1 MNRLARFSVSYPTTV
16 LMIILAIL
24 LLGYISFQRLG
35 IDLFPNLANPRL
47 FVEVVAGD
55 RPPLEME
62 RQFVTRLEAA
72 AARGRGVENVTS
84 IAQTGRA
91 LIAVE
96 YGWQVDMDEAFLDL
110 QKGMADFSQ
119 RLEADEI
126 TVSQHDPNAI
136 PIVVAAFSHPEVED
150 LDALRQTAESIIR
163 NQLIRLP
170 GIAAVELIGA
180 RRREVEVLTDA
191 YALEAHGLTIEQLAA
206 AIQGANRNM
215 SGGSIVEMGRRYI
228 IKGVGEFSSP
238 EELDELIV
246 VNRAPASNQPSPGD
260 PRADASTR
268 AATASRTPIY
278 LRDVATVRHVLSQ
291 PENIVRL
298 DGRRCIGL
306 EIFKEARFNTI
317 DASASAHQELAV
329 LRRALPSYQIEVIQ
343 DQARF
348 IEAAVSEVEKTG
360 LVGIF
365 LAVLV
370 LYVFLRRVGVTAVI
384 SVAIPISIVATF
396 NLMYFADLSLNLMT
410 LGGLAL
416 GAGMLIDNAIVV
428 VENTYH
434 HLEQGRSLSEAA
446 VLGAGEVGGAITSST
461 LTTIVVFLPIVYLH
475 GAAGELFR
483 EQAWTVAFSLLS
495 SLFVAL
501 VVIPMLCSR
510 LLGRG
515 SRPLPNRV
523 VRFPR
528 YAALLEALLKRRLV
542 VLLGAAGLVAAA
554 AALLPSLGSE
564 FMPRLDQSG
573 LTLQLTL
580 PEGTSLERTEGAV
593 RNVEA
598 FIEENFSDH
607 IHHLYS
613 RVGPAGGS
621 TAAAADVLASENS
634 AVINLLFESASR
646 LSQATVIEA
655 LSRELAG
662 IPGLTTQFLL
672 QQTALET
679 SLGRTAAP
687 LVVEIRGR
695 ELDVLAG
702 LATQVQERLAGLE
715 ELTNVETSLKEG
727 RPEINVEINR
737 TVAAQ
742 FSLNID
748 AIGTQLEDLLSGRDA
763 GQLQHRGEASDIV
776 IRRERL
782 SVQELGSALLEAPE
796 GRRVRLDQVARLVP
810 DVSLRE
816 ITRNNQMRVASVSA
830 HLDSELP
837 FDQIAA
843 RVDRELAAIPL
854 PPEYGFAITGEEKL
868 RQEAFG
874 NLRFA
879 LLLAVVLVYMV
890 MAAQF
895 ESLVHPFVILL
906 TIPMAGVGAVLL
918 LLLLAMPLN
927 VMSFIGVIM
936 LAGIAVNDSIIL
948 VDRIN
953 QNRRSGQALAAAI
966 LNAAQTRIRPIAMTS
981 LTTMLALL
989 PLALGI
995 GEGSALRAP
1004 MAVAVIGG
1012 LVTSTA
1018 LTLIVIPCVY
1028 HLFAR
1033 LDRLDRLDDPGR
1045 LGDPGLTPDAE

>member
-1 MNRLARFSVSYPTTV
+1 MIRLARFSVSYPTTV

-55 RPPLEME
+55 RPPEEME
-62 RQFVTRLEAA
+62 RQFVTRLEAT
-72 AARGRGVENVTS
+72 AARARGVENVTS

-96 YGWQVDMDEAFLDL
+96 YGWKVDMDEAYLDL
-110 QKGMADFSQ
+110 QKAMADFSQ
-119 RLEADEI
+119 RIEAEEI
-126 TVSQHDPNAI
+126 TVSQHDPNAV
-136 PIVVAAFSHPEVED
+136 PIIVAAFSHPELED
-150 LDALRQTAESIIR
+150 LDALRQTAESIVR
-163 NQLIRLP
+163 NELIRLP
-170 GIAAVELIGA
+170 GIAAVELIGG

-191 YALEAHGLTIEQLAA
+191 YTLEAYDLTLEQLAST
-206 AIQGANRNM
+206 IKSANRNM

-228 IKGVGEFSSP
+228 IKGVGEFTSP

-246 VNRAPASNQPSPGD
+246 ADRAPAAPQFFPGAGGSDAASRSPEEGAS
-260 PRADASTR
+260 PTDA
-268 AATASRTPIY
+268 AVSRTPIY
-278 LRDVATVRHVLSQ
+278 LREVATVRHVLSA

-317 DASASAHQELAV
+317 DASASAHQQLAA
-329 LRRALPSYQIEVIQ
+329 LRRALPGYQIEVIQ

-384 SVAIPISIVATF
+384 SIAIPISIVATF
-396 NLMYFADLSLNLMT
+396 NLMYFGDLSLNLMT

-428 VENTYH
+428 VENIFRY
-434 HLEQGRSLSEAA
+434 LEEGESLSEAA
-446 VLGAGEVGGAITSST
+446 VLGAGEGGGAITSST
-461 LTTIVVFLPIVYLH
+461 LTTIVGFLPIVYLH

-515 SRPLPNRV
+515 SRTLPV
-523 VRFPR
+523 STVHFPR
-528 YAALLEALLKRRLV
+528 YAALLGALLGRRIV
-542 VLLGAAGLVAAA
+542 VLLAAAALVAGA

-564 FMPRLDQSG
+564 FMPRTDQSE
-573 LTLQLTL
+573 LSLQLSL

-593 RNVEA
+593 RNLEA
-598 FIEENFSDH
+598 FIAQNFGDH
-607 IHHLYS
+607 ARHIYS

-621 TAAAADVLASENS
+621 AVAGDVLLDENS
-634 AVINLLFESASR
+634 AVIYLLFEPESQ
-646 LSQATVIEA
+646 LSQPVVIEA
-655 LSRELAG
+655 LSRELEG
-662 IPGLTTQFLL
+662 IPGLTAQFLL

-679 SLGRTAAP
+679 SLGRTTAP

-702 LATQVQERLAGLE
+702 LAIQVRERLARLE
-715 ELTNVETSLKEG
+715 ELAGGETSLEAG
-727 RPEINVEINR
+727 RPEINVEVDR

-742 FSLNID
+742 FSLDID
-748 AIGTQLEDLLSGRDA
+748 AIGTQLEDLLSGRSA

-776 IRRERL
+776 IRRPRL

-810 DVSLRE
+810 AVSLRA
-816 ITRNNQMRVASVSA
+816 IARNNQMRVASVSA
-830 HLDSELP
+830 HLDSDLP

-843 RVDRELAAIPL
+843 HVDRELAAIPL

-868 RQEAFG
+868 RQEAFD

-953 QNRRSGQALAAAI
+953 QNRRGRQPLEAAI
-966 LNAAQTRIRPIAMTS
+966 LNAAQSRIRPIAMTS

-1018 LTLIVIPCVY
+1018 LTLVVIPCVY

-1033 LDRLDRLDDPGR
+1033 LDRLDRLGAD
-1045 LGDPGLTPDAE
+1045 